1 MLFRI
6 FLNLHAFIYAHNM
19 EEKVKQR
26 IALGTFFFLS
36 GLTFAT
42 WASRIPTLKTFF
54 DLNEAELG
62 TILLAMPISSLIGL
76 PISGWLVSKFDS
88 RKPMLVGFL
97 LFNVTLIWIGFVQT
111 TLGLIVA
118 ISFFSFFMRILN
130 IAINTQSIIVQR
142 NFEKRIVGSFHGLWS
157 TGGLVGVAISTLM
170 VKMNIG
176 IGTHLMSVSIFTTVL
191 IIIAFLY
198 TIKNDKSS
206 TGNKLIFGKPDPF
219 IVYLG
224 VIIFLAAI
232 CEGGM
237 FDWSGVSFKEVI
249 NEPIFTYGYL
259 SFMAC
264 MAFSR
269 FFSDKLVQR
278 IGMKKTYIFSSLV
291 IILGILV
298 AVLFPYFWSALLGF
312 CFVGFGTAALFPMTF
327 ALAGTS
333 NKYSPGMAI
342 SIISTYGILGMFIG
356 PPLIGYLA
364 HAFGLKNAFLIFVV
378 VGLLIIPIS
387 QLFFRSQSKL
397 MRE

>member
-1 MLFRI
+1 
-6 FLNLHAFIYAHNM
+6 M

-36 GLTFAT
+36 GLIFAT

-191 IIIAFLY
+191 IIIAYLY

-237 FDWSGVSFKEVI
+237 FDWSGVYFKEVI

>member
-1 MLFRI
+1 M
-6 FLNLHAFIYAHNM
+6 HAFIDAYYM

-88 RKPMLVGFL
+88 RKPMLLSFL
-97 LFNVTLIWIGFVQT
+97 LFNITLIWIGFVQT
-111 TLGLIVA
+111 TLGLFVA
-118 ISFFSFFMRILN
+118 ISFFSFFMRIMN

-142 NFEKRIVGSFHGLWS
+142 KFEKRIVGSFHGLWS
-157 TGGLVGVAISTLM
+157 TGGLIGVAFSTLM
-170 VKMNIG
+170 VQMNIG
-176 IGTHLMSVSIFTTVL
+176 IANHLLGVSIFTTIL
-191 IIIAFLY
+191 IFIAYLY

-237 FDWSGVSFKEVI
+237 FDWSGVYFKEVI

-278 IGMKKTYIFSSLV
+278 IGMKKTYIFSSLI
-291 IILGILV
+291 IILGIFV
-298 AVLFPYFWSALLGF
+298 AVLFPYFWSALIGF
-312 CFVGFGTAALFPMTF
+312 CLVGFGTAALFPMTF

-364 HAFGLKNAFLIFVV
+364 HAFGLKNAFLVFVV

-397 MRE
+397 M

>member
-1 MLFRI
+1 M
-6 FLNLHAFIYAHNM
+6 HAFIYAYFM

-42 WASRIPTLKTFF
+42 WASRIPTIKTFF
-54 DLNEAELG
+54 NLNEAELG
-62 TILLAMPISSLIGL
+62 TILLVMPISSLIGL

-88 RKPMLVGFL
+88 RNPMLVSFL

-111 TLGLIVA
+111 TLGLVVA
-118 ISFFSFFMRILN
+118 ISFFSFFMRIMN
-130 IAINTQSIIVQR
+130 IAVNTQSIIVQR
-142 NFEKRIVGSFHGLWS
+142 KFEKRIVGSFHGLWS
-157 TGGLVGVAISTLM
+157 TGGLVGVVFSTLM
-170 VKMNIG
+170 VQMNIG
-176 IGTHLMSVSIFTTVL
+176 IANHLLGVSIFTTIL
-191 IIIAFLY
+191 IFIAYLY

-237 FDWSGVSFKEVI
+237 FDWSGVYFKEVI

-269 FFSDKLVQR
+269 FFSDKLVQK
-278 IGMKKTYIFSSLV
+278 IGMEKTYIFSSLV

-298 AVLFPYFWSALLGF
+298 AVLFPKFWSALIGF
-312 CFVGFGTAALFPMTF
+312 CLVGFGTAALFPMTF

-356 PPLIGYLA
+356 PPLIGYIA
-364 HAFGLKNAFLIFVV
+364 HAFGLKNAFLVIIV

-387 QLFFRSQSKL
+387 QLFLRSQFKL